1 MKILDKHGK
10 AWHIINE
17 GKTASLAQTVSA
29 DFDMFSGLAR
39 EFVVHFKT
47 NQVELKNQSK
57 KRKVF
62 YGSMSSL

>member
-17 GKTASLAQTVSA
+17 GNTACLAQTVSA

-39 EFVVHFKT
+39 EFAVRFKT
-47 NQVELKNQSK
+47 NQMELKNQSK
-57 KRKVF
+57 Q
-62 YGSMSSL
+62 